1 MPNIIGMRGRRKG
14 GATAIPA
21 APPPAASLRSHAAAF
36 LEYLAARALS
46 PASVEFNRWSLR
58 GFLEWA
64 DSRQLTK
71 PAAFARADIAAYQL
85 HLHQYRSPRT
95 GEPLGV
101 NTQTGRLGVVR
112 RFFAWLCRC
121 GTLPANPAADLDL
134 PRKQSRRLPKALSQE
149 EIDRLLSLPNP
160 ADAMGLRNRTILEV
174 LYATGIRRT
183 ELTRLDRSD
192 YDPDAQTLL
201 VRQGKGNKSRLL
213 PVGGRAAFWLDR
225 YLAESRPLFAW
236 LPSESGLFLSGYGT
250 PLTPVYLGT
259 WIAGL
264 LKRAGIKKPGAV
276 HLFRHSMA
284 TAMHR
289 NGADIRYVQEML
301 GHARL
306 ETTQIYTHVNIE
318 ELAGVHAR
326 THPHGT
332 LPLDYEHGY
341 REPEQPE
348 PQKPAELPPVPE
360 TPPNDPPE
368 PPEAEPPG
376 PPGGGPN
383 PSGPADS
390 PCGGCGEVIEV
401 PQAMQATPSTPC
413 HTPLTVPKPPG
424 GEENQP
430 GQDTILPTKRC
441 VPPSFR
447 NSPKPLLLNALD
459 KPPQHA
465 KGMHA
470 TYYGYR
476 WYDPLTGR
484 WPSRDPIGE
493 RGGVNLYGF
502 VGNDGVTRQ
511 DNLGYQT
518 INLPDLITPGQS
530 LPYSATPPLI
540 PEPIFDFSPKLTIEE
555 LDLRTDEC
563 GSFSWT
569 TLFRLGYTEREL
581 KNAPGG
587 VIIQSIV
594 TSGKS
599 YDCDTGSDVTPNYL
613 KAPHPEQNY
622 REAWK
627 VEPNSNLTDF
637 GSRNSKIYY
646 DLPGMRWKAAD
657 DTWTGEYQRCTRG
670 HLTIIGTATFHEGGT
685 IPTNFGYGIIAHLG
699 LKHTTDD
706 PKNDR
711 NGPGG
716 FPSNTV
722 MREITVAWDCCKNP
736 KGRTEVVRKEI
747 SNHPY

>member
-1 MPNIIGMRGRRKG
+1 MPGQPGMPNIIGMRGRRKG
-14 GATAIPA
+14 GATATPA

-36 LEYLAARALS
+36 LEHLATRALS

-58 GFLEWA
+58 GFLEWS
-64 DSRQLTK
+64 DSRQLAK
-71 PAAFARADIAAYQL
+71 PAAFARADVAAYQL

-192 YDPDAQTLL
+192 YDPDARTLL
-201 VRQGKGNKSRLL
+201 VRQGKGSKSRLL

-236 LPSESGLFLSGYGT
+236 LPGESGLFLSGYGT
-250 PLTPVYLGT
+250 PLTPAYLGT

-276 HLFRHSMA
+276 HLLRHSCA

-348 PQKPAELPPVPE
+348 SQKPAELPPAPE

-368 PPEAEPPG
+368 PTAPEPPG

-383 PSGPADS
+383 PGGPTDS
-390 PCGGCGEVIEV
+390 PCGGSGEVIGV
-401 PQAMQATPSTPC
+401 PPAMRETYPSPGPI
-413 HTPLTVPKPPG
+413 PLTVPKPPG
-424 GEENQP
+424 REENP
-430 GQDTILPTKRC
+430 PVPATVRPPERTI
-441 VPPSFR
+441 PPDCR
-447 NSPKPLLLNALD
+447 NPPKPLPMNALD

-484 WPSRDPIGE
+484 WPSRDPIE
-493 RGGVNLYGF
+493 EQGGVNLYGL
-502 VGNDGVTRQ
+502 VKNDPICRYDILGMHEDAITSHKVSKCEIYIYIGHSIGGGEMKWDVPKDNTCYYAYALACHPFTA
-511 DNLGYQT
+511 NLGLPKEVLPPD
-518 INLPDLITPGQS
+518 IPLHDNNLYWSKEMAETTEDG
-530 LPYSATPPLI
+530 
-540 PEPIFDFSPKLTIEE
+540 
-555 LDLRTDEC
+555 LD
-563 GSFSWT
+563 
-569 TLFRLGYTEREL
+569 
-581 KNAPGG
+581 
-587 VIIQSIV
+587 
-594 TSGKS
+594 
-599 YDCDTGSDVTPNYL
+599 
-613 KAPHPEQNY
+613 
-622 REAWK
+622 
-627 VEPNSNLTDF
+627 
-637 GSRNSKIYY
+637 
-646 DLPGMRWKAAD
+646 
-657 DTWTGEYQRCTRG
+657 
-670 HLTIIGTATFHEGGT
+670 
-685 IPTNFGYGIIAHLG
+685 AHLG
-699 LKHTTDD
+699 TLVENMLASKTKNKNTMVSRLCD
-706 PKNDR
+706 PSGCCCDKVTLRIKILHDTKPKKDLNEKDR
-711 NGPGG
+711 PFDGVATWLNNNGYGG
-716 FPSNTV
+716 GSNGMWSRYEAEKEFVIEYTCA
-722 MREITVAWDCCKNP
+722 EYNAG
-736 KGRTEVVRKEI
+736 KGTGRFK
-747 SNHPY
+747 

>member
-1 MPNIIGMRGRRKG
+1 M
-14 GATAIPA
+14 
-21 APPPAASLRSHAAAF
+21 
-36 LEYLAARALS
+36 S
-46 PASVEFNRWSLR
+46 PANPNRSRDSDFR
-58 GFLEWA
+58 GSCQARLA
-64 DSRQLTK
+64 R
-71 PAAFARADIAAYQL
+71 PARRRI
-85 HLHQYRSPRT
+85 
-95 GEPLGV
+95 

-192 YDPDAQTLL
+192 YDPDARTLL
-201 VRQGKGNKSRLL
+201 VRQGKGSKSRLL
-213 PVGGRAAFWLDR
+213 PVGSRAAFWLDR

-236 LPSESGLFLSGYGT
+236 LPGESGLFLSGYGT

-276 HLFRHSMA
+276 HLLRHSCA

-318 ELAGVHAR
+318 ELADVHAR

-348 PQKPAELPPVPE
+348 PQKPAELPPAPE

-368 PPEAEPPG
+368 PPAPEPPG
-376 PPGGGPN
+376 TPGGGPN
-383 PSGPADS
+383 PGGPTDS
-390 PCGGCGEVIEV
+390 PCGGSGEVIGV
-401 PQAMQATPSTPC
+401 PPAMRETYPRPGPI
-413 HTPLTVPKPPG
+413 PLTVPKPPG
-424 GEENQP
+424 REEKP
-430 GQDTILPTKRC
+430 P
-441 VPPSFR
+441 VPATVRPPERAIPPDCR
-447 NSPKPLLLNALD
+447 NPPKPLPMNALD

-493 RGGVNLYGF
+493 IGGVNLYGF
-502 VGNDGVTRQ
+502 IRNDGV
-511 DNLGYQT
+511 DGADFLGLAEDLEWANKRLKGGKECGCYK
-518 INLPDLITPGQS
+518 INASFGKYNPQVNNIDVINSNGHKIPTVDFGLNVDLS
-530 LPYSATPPLI
+530 LSA
-540 PEPIFDFSPKLTIEE
+540 EKLT
-555 LDLRTDEC
+555 
-563 GSFSWT
+563 S
-569 TLFRLGYTEREL
+569 
-581 KNAPGG
+581 KPGCACLCNR
-587 VIIQSIV
+587 VKVVQVV
-594 TSGKS
+594 TSGEDRMLARLRKRS
-599 YDCDTGSDVTPNYL
+599 IDQGWHLDHIDQKYPFPFVSDSPYGSASGLNGGVKDMPAIRGRENFTFLAYTCLVC
-613 KAPHPEQNY
+613 ADSPE
-622 REAWK
+622 RRTILGCVGWGFEAWRNTK
-627 VEPNSNLTDF
+627 DEPRRPGDMDIHPLQPYIACGTDGMTSVFGVESGKKLDTVQQLVD
-637 GSRNSKIYY
+637 
-646 DLPGMRWKAAD
+646 KAA
-657 DTWTGEYQRCTRG
+657 
-670 HLTIIGTATFHEGGT
+670 L
-685 IPTNFGYGIIAHLG
+685 
-699 LKHTTDD
+699 
-706 PKNDR
+706 
-711 NGPGG
+711 
-716 FPSNTV
+716 
-722 MREITVAWDCCKNP
+722 AWDSRMHTN
-736 KGRTEVVRKEI
+736 KEKPQKYDPQL
-747 SNHPY
+747 SQ